1 MTWHPPI
8 AEDSA
13 DPRTEDPS
21 WLRTLKEAAMTIE
34 PLTTR
39 CSTSELPE
47 DPRICEPAEE
57 G

>member
-21 WLRTLKEAAMTIE
+21 WLRTLKEAAMMIE

>member
-1 MTWHPPI
+1 MTWHAAI

-13 DPRTEDPS
+13 DRHMKAPPVC
-21 WLRTLKEAAMTIE
+21 RTLKEAAMTIE
-34 PLTTR
+34 PLTIR
-39 CSTSELPE
+39 CSTSELLE